1 MIKKFQ
7 KLKAICPAALL
18 HLVLYGWL
26 LSIIGMSTVTSPAGN
41 ILPSSTE
48 SPTSA
53 SEEAFFFRFLG
64 VLIKLSFIQLR
75 CSEESCHKHDQI
87 DS

>member
-1 MIKKFQ
+1 
-7 KLKAICPAALL
+7 
-18 HLVLYGWL
+18 
-26 LSIIGMSTVTSPAGN
+26 
-41 ILPSSTE
+41 LPSSTE